1 MSKKVLIISASP
13 RVGGNSDI
21 LCDQFAKG
29 AKDAGHMTEKI
40 LLAEKKLN
48 YCTGCYTCAERGTC
62 IWKDDMTEI
71 LEKLVM
77 ADVIV
82 LATPVYF
89 YCMDAQLKTFID
101 RSLPRYTE
109 MKNKDLYFITTAAEG
124 NKSAVEGT
132 LHGLRGY
139 LQCLPGAN
147 EKGIVYGIG
156 AWNKGDIIGTPAM
169 NDAYEM
175 GESI

>member
-21 LCDQFAKG
+21 LCDQFSKG
-29 AKDAGHMTEKI
+29 AEDSGHMTEKI
-40 LLAEKKLN
+40 LLTEKKINYCIGCDACAEKGA
-48 YCTGCYTCAERGTC
+48 CV
-62 IWKDDMTEI
+62 WKDDMTEI
-71 LEKLVM
+71 LEKLVV

-89 YCMDAQLKTFID
+89 YCMNAQMKTFID
-101 RSLPRYTE
+101 RCVPRYTE
-109 MKNKDLYFITTAAEG
+109 VKNKELYFIATAAEG
-124 NKSAVEGT
+124 DKSALEGT

-139 LQCLPGAN
+139 LQCLPGAK
-147 EKGIVYGIG
+147 EKGVVYGIG
-156 AWNKGDIIGTPAM
+156 AWAKGDIIGTPAM

-175 GESI
+175 GKNI